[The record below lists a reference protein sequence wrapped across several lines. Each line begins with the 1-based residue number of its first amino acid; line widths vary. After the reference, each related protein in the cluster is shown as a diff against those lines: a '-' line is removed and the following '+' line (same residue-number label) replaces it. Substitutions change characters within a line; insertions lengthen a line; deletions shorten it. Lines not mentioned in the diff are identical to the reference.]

1 MKFVEKIQQ
10 NYEPEQVLFQYT
22 GDRTPYFF
30 DIETTGLSGKVH
42 YAYLIGAM
50 TRTDEGWLFRQ
61 WMAENADEE
70 AEMLR
75 RFNETLSPE
84 YVLIHYNGSTFDIPF
99 LNERFRTYG
108 LVSNLPDPKDT
119 IDLYRMLMPVGKCF
133 HTANCKQTSMELLSG
148 YPRTDCF
155 TGQELVK
162 TYAEYVARCRFD
174 APRAEELL
182 HDLLLH
188 NYDDIM
194 GLADIPKL
202 LHYLNVSECE
212 MRFVSAD
219 VSGEDYATFTVS
231 VSFDFPKEF
240 RKAIPLPEIP
250 YDCVKKPNGSS
261 ADVNPAE
268 DLFLSVAMVGNQIKV
283 VAPIYK
289 CSAYY
294 YYPNYKDYYY
304 LPLENMAVHKSLGAS
319 VDKKY
324 REPATKDTAR
334 QIHSGPFLPQI
345 SEVVAPAFRFRHNDR
360 MSLFACHC
368 LTEEHTVALVKSWLA
383 FFDNLGTGVKISF

>member
-10 NYEPEQVLFQYT
+10 NFEPEQVLFQYT

-42 YAYLIGAM
+42 YAYLIGTM

-70 AEMLR
+70 AEILR

-84 YVLIHYNGSTFDIPF
+84 YVLIHYTGSTFDIPF
-99 LNERFRTYG
+99 LNERFRKYG

-119 IDLYRMLMPVGKCF
+119 IDLYRMLTPVGKYF

-162 TYAEYVARCRFD
+162 SYAEYVARCRFD
-174 APRAEELL
+174 TSRAEMLL

-202 LHYLNVSECE
+202 LHYLHISDNEMQYVSL
-212 MRFVSAD
+212 D
-219 VSGEDYATFTVS
+219 VPDENYATFTVS
-231 VSFDFPKEF
+231 VPFDFPTDY
-240 RKAIPLPEIP
+240 RKAIPLPEISD
-250 YDCVKKPNGSS
+250 DCRLPSTNQNDSGTDKAMSYNSF
-261 ADVNPAE
+261 E
-268 DLFLSVAMVGNQIKV
+268 ELFLSVSLSGNTIRV
-283 VAPIYK
+283 VAPFYK

-294 YYPNYKDYYY
+294 YYQNYKDYYY

-319 VDKKY
+319 VDKQY
-324 REPATKDTAR
+324 REPATKDNAR

-345 SEVVAPAFRFRHNDR
+345 SDVITPAFRFHYNDR
-360 MSLFACHC
+360 MSLFECHC
-368 LTEEHTVALVKSWLA
+368 LKEENTVVLVKSW
-383 FFDNLGTGVKISF
+383 VEYVMKQK